1 MYRKILVLSVLLL
14 SILSTQSSAGQVN
27 SFIYH
32 RFDES
37 RYPSTNISAEIFTQ
51 QLEFLKQQKIE
62 IISLREVVK
71 RLVAGTELPE
81 YAVSICVDD
90 AFRSFYDVGM
100 PIIRKYDIPVTL
112 FVNTASV
119 GASGYLTWDEI
130 IELAAEGV
138 EIENHTD
145 THPYMVELQTDES
158 YSEWRNRIKLDVLK
172 SQQKLEKHLGFRPSI
187 FVYPFGEYSA
197 DIVQIIK
204 EIGFE
209 GAFAQQSGIIT
220 ANNNRYILPRFPMGG
235 PFATL
240 AGFKSKLKM
249 KALPVIEASPFD
261 PVIKLNPPV
270 LSLNIAGRKINTNRF
285 NCFVQGDNNCRV
297 ELDKEKGAGW
307 YKVIAEKP
315 LSGRRNKYTLTLQN
329 SQGEWLWY
337 SHLWINAK
345 NPAIKE

>member
-1 MYRKILVLSVLLL
+1 MYKRLLILSLLFL
-14 SILSTQSSAGQVN
+14 SILSTHVSAGQVN

-51 QLEFLKQQKIE
+51 QLDYLKQQKIE

-71 RLVAGTELPE
+71 RLNAGTELPVA
-81 YAVSICVDD
+81 AVSICVDD
-90 AFRSFYDVGM
+90 AYRSFYDVGM
-100 PIIRKYDIPVTL
+100 PIIRKYAIPVTL

-119 GASGYLTWDEI
+119 GGRGYMTWDEI

-145 THPYMVELQTDES
+145 THPYMIELKKGES
-158 YSEWRNRIKLDVLK
+158 YSDWRNRIKSDVEK
-172 SQQKLEKHLGFRPSI
+172 SQQKFAQYLGFSPTV

-197 DIVQIIK
+197 DIVEIIK
-204 EIGFE
+204 EIGFD

-220 ANNNRYILPRFPMGG
+220 VNNNRYILPRFPMGG
-235 PFATL
+235 PFATM

-249 KALPVIEASPFD
+249 KALPVIAELPFD
-261 PVIKLNPPV
+261 PVIVQNPPV
-270 LSLNIAGRKINTNRF
+270 LSINIAGEAISASRL
-285 NCFVQGDNNCRV
+285 NCFAQGDNNCRV
-297 ELDKEKGAGW
+297 ENDKEKGDGW
-307 YKVIAEKP
+307 YTVVAEKP
-315 LSGRRNKYTLTLQN
+315 LSGRRNKYTLTLQTK
-329 SQGEWLWY
+329 QGDWLWY